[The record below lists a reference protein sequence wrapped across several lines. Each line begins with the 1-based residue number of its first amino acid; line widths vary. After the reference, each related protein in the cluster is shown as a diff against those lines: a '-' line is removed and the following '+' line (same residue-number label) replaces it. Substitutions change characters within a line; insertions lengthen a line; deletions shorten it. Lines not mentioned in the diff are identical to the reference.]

1 MKRKK
6 EKKIKKEK
14 KKLTKKQLIV
24 LIIITIILGIG
35 AYFLGTTLTKSY
47 LDKKQKKANEIDFEE
62 MTKLE
67 TIKNISID
75 KLITNYNKLLNEA
88 GLDKYNILK
97 EKLTKKENLYEY
109 TTNNITYVFQVEKKN
124 VQIMTI
130 YYREENDD
138 NKEIIKLAI
147 KANNSDLTDE
157 DINNIYDSI
166 IKTRANKEENNT
178 KTSEYFQYK
187 GIETNLKETIVGDKS
202 IYQFRIGRITE

>member
-14 KKLTKKQLIV
+14 KRLTKKQLIV

-47 LDKKQKKANEIDFEE
+47 LDKKQKKANVIDFEE

-124 VQIMTI
+124 VQITTI
-130 YYREENDD
+130 YYKEENDD

>member
-14 KKLTKKQLIV
+14 KRLTKKQLIV

-124 VQIMTI
+124 VQITTI
-130 YYREENDD
+130 YYKEENDD

>member
-75 KLITNYNKLLNEA
+75 KLIINYNKLLNEA

-124 VQIMTI
+124 VQITTI
-130 YYREENDD
+130 YYKEENDD

>member
-1 MKRKK
+1 
-6 EKKIKKEK
+6 
-14 KKLTKKQLIV
+14 
-24 LIIITIILGIG
+24 
-35 AYFLGTTLTKSY
+35 
-47 LDKKQKKANEIDFEE
+47 

-124 VQIMTI
+124 VQITTI
-130 YYREENDD
+130 YYKEENDD

>member
-130 YYREENDD
+130 YYKEENDD

>member
-35 AYFLGTTLTKSY
+35 AYFLGTSLTKSY

-75 KLITNYNKLLNEA
+75 KLIINYNKLLNEA

-124 VQIMTI
+124 VQITTI
-130 YYREENDD
+130 YYKEENDD

-147 KANNSDLTDE
+147 KANNSNLTDE

>member
-124 VQIMTI
+124 VQITTI
-130 YYREENDD
+130 YYKEENDD

>member
-75 KLITNYNKLLNEA
+75 KLITSYNKLLNEA

-124 VQIMTI
+124 VQITTI
-130 YYREENDD
+130 YYKEENDD

>member
-130 YYREENDD
+130 YYKEENDN

>member
-67 TIKNISID
+67 TIKNIV
-75 KLITNYNKLLNEA
+75 LIN
-88 GLDKYNILK
+88 
-97 EKLTKKENLYEY
+97 
-109 TTNNITYVFQVEKKN
+109 
-124 VQIMTI
+124 
-130 YYREENDD
+130 
-138 NKEIIKLAI
+138 
-147 KANNSDLTDE
+147 
-157 DINNIYDSI
+157 
-166 IKTRANKEENNT
+166 
-178 KTSEYFQYK
+178 
-187 GIETNLKETIVGDKS
+187 
-202 IYQFRIGRITE
+202 

>member
-124 VQIMTI
+124 VQITTI
-130 YYREENDD
+130 YYKEENDD

-202 IYQFRIGRITE
+202 IYQFRIGIITE

>member
-47 LDKKQKKANEIDFEE
+47 LDKKQKKANEINFEE

-124 VQIMTI
+124 VQITTI
-130 YYREENDD
+130 YYKEENDD

>member
-88 GLDKYNILK
+88 DLDKYNILK

-124 VQIMTI
+124 VQITTI
-130 YYREENDD
+130 YYKEENDD